1 MNQIIVK
8 EIAALNDQEKD
19 ELKQQLLYVN
29 EFGYSVTQWMKV
41 TINGQERPMEE
52 FYSTLIYIVEGLI
65 PLVSIFCSDSSLYL
79 TGFIKSLDDLFTPQI
94 IAIIT
99 DLGIAVQVRH
109 YDILEYYCRMNR
121 HIVIMPLSYCRISI
135 HFVYLKIQS
144 N

>member
-1 MNQIIVK
+1 MNEIIVK

-19 ELKQQLLYVN
+19 ELKQQLLCVN

-41 TINGQERPMEE
+41 TINGQEKPMEE

-79 TGFIKSLDDLFTPQI
+79 TGFIKSPNDLFTPQI

-99 DLGIAVQVRH
+99 DFGIAVQVRH
-109 YDILEYYCRMNR
+109 YDILEYYCKMNR
-121 HIVIMPLSYCRISI
+121 HIVIMPLFYCRKSI
-135 HFVYLKIQS
+135 HLVYLNVQS